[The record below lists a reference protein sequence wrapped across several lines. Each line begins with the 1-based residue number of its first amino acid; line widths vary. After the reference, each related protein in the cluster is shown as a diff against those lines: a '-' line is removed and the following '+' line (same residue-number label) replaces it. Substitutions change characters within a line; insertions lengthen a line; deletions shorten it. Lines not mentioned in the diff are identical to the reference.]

1 MKNYICH
8 HGVKGMKWGIR
19 KAETAQGAKVV
30 DAAGKLIPQRNDKK
44 EHPDYDDLT
53 DDYMSKVVKRKNL
66 EKQYAEAVGE
76 LKVKKSKANIAREVF
91 QTTVGILTLASLVS
105 GFMQTREGGKEQLL
119 KAQNNQ

>member
-30 DAAGKLIPQRNDKK
+30 DAAGKLIPQGHDKK